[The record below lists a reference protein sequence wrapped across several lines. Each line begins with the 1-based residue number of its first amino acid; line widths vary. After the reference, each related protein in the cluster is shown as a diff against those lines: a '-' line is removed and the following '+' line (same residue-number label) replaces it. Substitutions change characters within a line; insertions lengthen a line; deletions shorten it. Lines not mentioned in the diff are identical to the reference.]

1 TMFLVLSDQLAKHTE
16 FNFQVNENKDD
27 PNREFVNFLV
37 RKNKL
42 KINIDT
48 TNDTV
53 SVNIDIKL
61 DLEIDEFE
69 DDHLNSHEKMT
80 KLEKK
85 IESHLT
91 DLSDIIISKLQK
103 ANSDA
108 LGIGER
114 VNAYHHDTWENIVL
128 MD

>member
-1 TMFLVLSDQLAKHTE
+1 
-16 FNFQVNENKDD
+16 
-27 PNREFVNFLV
+27 PNREFLNFLV
-37 RKNKL
+37 RKNKR
-42 KINIDT
+42 KMNVDT

-53 SVNIDIKL
+53 SVDIDIRL
-61 DLEIDEFE
+61 DLEIDEFA
-69 DDHLNSHEKMT
+69 DDHLNNHEKMT

-91 DLSDIIISKLQK
+91 DLSDIIIAKLQK

-114 VNAYHHDTWENIVL
+114 VNAYHHDTWKNIDWMYIYYNIDINVDIKVNL
-128 MD
+128 TRHEIIN

>member
-1 TMFLVLSDQLAKHTE
+1 IKVEKTKH
-16 FNFQVNENKDD
+16 
-27 PNREFVNFLV
+27 PV
-37 RKNKL
+37 RA
-42 KINIDT
+42 D
-48 TNDTV
+48 
-53 SVNIDIKL
+53 IDIRL
-61 DLEIDEFE
+61 DLEIDEFA

-91 DLSDIIISKLQK
+91 DLSDITIAKLQK

-114 VNAYHHDTWENIVL
+114 VNAYHHDTWENIVW
-128 MD
+128 MDTYSDIDIDVDIKVNLIRHGIIN